1 MQIAGL
7 DIGTQNIKLLV
18 AETDKKGEL
27 KILKIFKS
35 PSHGVRKGA
44 IYDLDDAVA
53 ATGDMFAALKK
64 AYRPASKNIYV
75 SVNGPQIT
83 SHISKGIIAVSRADN
98 EIYKDDIDRVIKA
111 SQAINLSPNR
121 RIIHTLTREFVVD
134 GIRDIVDPAGLVGNR
149 LEVESVVVDAFGPY
163 MQNLTR
169 LVEIN
174 GCRVGG
180 FIFGPLASARA
191 VLSKKQKELGVALVD
206 IGAATTGIC
215 VYEENRL
222 LHSVVFPVGALHITN
237 DVAVGFKI
245 PPGDAENLK
254 LNFGYAIAR
263 QVTPKESVELRL
275 ANATIKNS
283 IPKRFLSEIIESRL
297 AEIFGFVNSE
307 LKSIG
312 KLGQLPAGVVFTGG
326 GAKLPAIIDLAREEL
341 RLSSQIGMTEAE
353 FQIVDPNYKTEL
365 EDPEF
370 ACSLGL
376 VLWGREFSGK
386 DSFVDLGSWGSPAI
400 SFLKSFFKSLLP

>member
-18 AETDKKGEL
+18 AETGKKGEL

-35 PSHGVRKGA
+35 PSHGTRKGA

-134 GIRDIVDPAGLVGNR
+134 GVRDIVDPAGLVGNR

-174 GCRVGG
+174 GCRIGG

-191 VLSKKQKELGVALVD
+191 VLTKKQKELGVALVD
-206 IGAATTGIC
+206 IGAATTGMC
-215 VYEENRL
+215 VYEEGRL
-222 LHSVVFPVGALHITN
+222 LHAAVFPVGALHITN

-254 LNFGYAIAR
+254 LSFGYAIAR
-263 QVTPKESVELRL
+263 HITPKESVELRL
-275 ANATIKNS
+275 ANATVKNS

-297 AEIFGFVNSE
+297 AEIFGFVNNE

-326 GAKLPAIIDLAREEL
+326 GAKLPAVIDLAREEL
-341 RLSSQIGMTEAE
+341 RISSQIGVAEAD
-353 FQIVDPNYKTEL
+353 FQILDPNYKTEL

-370 ACSLGL
+370 ICSLGL

-386 DSFVDLGSWGSPAI
+386 ESFVDLGSWGSPAI
-400 SFLKSFFKSLLP
+400 SFLRSFFKSLLP

>member
-18 AETDKKGEL
+18 AETGKKGEL

-35 PSHGVRKGA
+35 PSHGTRKGA

-98 EIYKDDIDRVIKA
+98 EIYKDDIDRGIKA

-134 GIRDIVDPAGLVGNR
+134 GVRDIVDPAGLVGNR

-174 GCRVGG
+174 GCRIGG

-191 VLSKKQKELGVALVD
+191 VLTKKQKELGVALVD
-206 IGAATTGIC
+206 IGAATTGMC
-215 VYEENRL
+215 VYEEGRL
-222 LHSVVFPVGALHITN
+222 LHAAVFPIGALHITN

-254 LNFGYAIAR
+254 LSFGYAIAR
-263 QVTPKESVELRL
+263 HITPKESVELRL
-275 ANATIKNS
+275 ANATVKNS

-297 AEIFGFVNSE
+297 AEIFGFVNNE

-326 GAKLPAIIDLAREEL
+326 GAKLPAVIDLAREEL
-341 RLSSQIGMTEAE
+341 RISSQIGVAEAD
-353 FQIVDPNYKTEL
+353 FQILDPNYKTEL

-370 ACSLGL
+370 ICSLGL

-386 DSFVDLGSWGSPAI
+386 ESFVDLGSWGSPAI
-400 SFLKSFFKSLLP
+400 SFLRSFFKSLLP